1 VGFNLRRGRFSVEAR
16 SSQIFREMKEGL
28 DKEID
33 SLLRRLPGAPAGSR
47 PRGNGAN
54 APGADAHLDADEL
67 SAFAEGSLPA
77 SARVAASAH
86 LADCDECRGLV
97 VNLTRAAGVE
107 AEIEKRAAASAPATT
122 SEASRLR
129 AWLAALFAPGALRY
143 VAPVL
148 AVCLIAAVTFVALRS
163 RRGEERVAQSVNTAA
178 PRTSITNDQT
188 TDTFDASQPPSNAA
202 TNTNASMPSAAT
214 SNAAS
219 HAAASTN
226 GAASENEP
234 AKEAPAGGPTSSAE
248 NDRLDTAAAAPAQ
261 PKDAPAPPPAE
272 QKTTAAETVTVTNP
286 ADQPRAAQ
294 TGEAGAG
301 QSQQQAGNL
310 SRAETQQQ
318 TPDGSRNQ
326 ARGVSLKNRQNESVN
341 GARDADVAGGAAF
354 GVGKEDREKSAG
366 TTAPATRRARSSDGK
381 AKRAKSE
388 EDGAA
393 ASDDEAARN
402 AETRSVAGHK
412 FRREGGAW
420 VDVNY
425 KSSMSSTGVRRGTD
439 SYRALVA
446 DIPELGRV
454 AEQLC
459 GEVIVVVRGR
469 AYRIR

>member
-1 VGFNLRRGRFSVEAR
+1 MREGF
-16 SSQIFREMKEGL
+16 

-33 SLLRRLPGAPAGSR
+33 SLLRRLPSAPAGSR

-54 APGADAHLDADEL
+54 APGADSHLDADEL

-107 AEIEKRAAASAPATT
+107 AEIEKRAAATLPATT

-143 VAPVL
+143 VAPAL

-163 RRGEERVAQSVNTAA
+163 RRAEERVAQSANTAA
-178 PRTSITNDQT
+178 PRTSITDDQT
-188 TDTFDASQPPSNAA
+188 TDTYDASQSSSNTA
-202 TNTNASMPSAAT
+202 TNANASTPSAAT
-214 SNAAS
+214 SNAAG
-219 HAAASTN
+219 HASTSTN
-226 GAASENEP
+226 GTVTESEP
-234 AKEAPAGGPTSSAE
+234 AREAPAGSPTSSAV
-248 NDRLDTAAAAPAQ
+248 NDRLDTTAEAPAQ
-261 PKDAPAPPPAE
+261 PREAPAPPPAAE
-272 QKTTAAETVTVTNP
+272 QKTTAAEPGTVTNP

-294 TGEAGAG
+294 TVETGAG
-301 QSQQQAGNL
+301 QSQQTNNL
-310 SRAETQQQ
+310 SRAEMQPQS
-318 TPDGSRNQ
+318 PDGSRNQ
-326 ARGVSLKNRQNESVN
+326 SRANNKQNEST
-341 GARDADVAGGAAF
+341 GGGRDADIAGGVAF
-354 GVGKEDREKSAG
+354 GGKKEEREGSAG
-366 TTAPATRRARSSDGK
+366 ATASATRRGRASDEK
-381 AKRAKSE
+381 DKRAAKTE

-402 AETRSVAGHK
+402 SETRGVAGHK

-425 KSSMSSTGVRRGTD
+425 RSSMSSTGVRRGTD

-454 AEQLC
+454 AEQLG

-469 AYRIR
+469 AYHIR

>member
-1 VGFNLRRGRFSVEAR
+1 
-16 SSQIFREMKEGL
+16 MKEGF

-33 SLLRRLPGAPAGSR
+33 SLLRRLPSAPAGSR

-54 APGADAHLDADEL
+54 APGADSHLDADEL

-77 SARVAASAH
+77 SARVAAASH

-107 AEIEKRAAASAPATT
+107 AEIEKRAAATVPATT

-143 VAPVL
+143 VAPAL
-148 AVCLIAAVTFVALRS
+148 AVCLIAAVTYVALRS
-163 RRGEERVAQSVNTAA
+163 RRAEERVAQSVNTAA

-188 TDTFDASQPPSNAA
+188 TDTFDASQSSSHTA
-202 TNTNASMPSAAT
+202 TNANASMSSAAT
-214 SNAAS
+214 SNAAG
-219 HAAASTN
+219 HAATSTN
-226 GAASENEP
+226 GAVSESEP
-234 AKEAPAGGPTSSAE
+234 ARESPAGGPTSSADT
-248 NDRLDTAAAAPAQ
+248 DRLDTTATAPAQ
-261 PKDAPAPPPAE
+261 PKDAPAPPPAAE
-272 QKTTAAETVTVTNP
+272 QKTAAAETVTVTNSTE
-286 ADQPRAAQ
+286 QPRAAQ

-301 QSQQQAGNL
+301 QSQQQSGNL

-318 TPDGSRNQ
+318 TPDGSRSQ
-326 ARGVSLKNRQNESVN
+326 TRGASVNNRQNESAA
-341 GARDADVAGGAAF
+341 GRDADIAGGVAF

-366 TTAPATRRARSSDGK
+366 AAAPATRRGRASDDK
-381 AKRAKSE
+381 QKRAKAE
-388 EDGAA
+388 EDSA

-425 KSSMSSTGVRRGTD
+425 RSSMSSTGVRRGTD

-454 AEQLC
+454 AEQLG
-459 GEVIVVVRGR
+459 GEVVIVVRGR
-469 AYRIR
+469 AYRIK

>member
-1 VGFNLRRGRFSVEAR
+1 
-16 SSQIFREMKEGL
+16 MKEGF

-33 SLLRRLPGAPAGSR
+33 SLLRGLPGAPAGSR

-54 APGADAHLDADEL
+54 APGADSHLDADEL

-107 AEIEKRAAASAPATT
+107 AEIEKRAAATVPATT
-122 SEASRLR
+122 SEASRPR

-163 RRGEERVAQSVNTAA
+163 RRADERVAQSVNTAA

-188 TDTFDASQPPSNAA
+188 TGAFDASQSSSSNTA
-202 TNTNASMPSAAT
+202 TNANASVSSAAT
-214 SNAAS
+214 SNAAG

-226 GAASENEP
+226 GAVTENGP
-234 AKEAPAGGPTSSAE
+234 AREAPAGVVSAPAVD
-248 NDRLDTAAAAPAQ
+248 NRLDTTAEAPAQ

-272 QKTTAAETVTVTNP
+272 QKTTAAETVTVTNS
-286 ADQPRAAQ
+286 ADQPRATQ

-301 QSQQQAGNL
+301 QSQQQASNL
-310 SRAETQQQ
+310 SRGETQQQ

-326 ARGVSLKNRQNESVN
+326 ARGASVNNRQNESVN
-341 GARDADVAGGAAF
+341 GTRDADVAGGVAF
-354 GVGKEDREKSAG
+354 GVGKEEREKSAG
-366 TTAPATRRARSSDGK
+366 TTAPASRRGRASDDK
-381 AKRAKSE
+381 AKRAKAE
-388 EDGAA
+388 EDGAT

-402 AETRSVAGHK
+402 AETRSIAGHK

-454 AEQLC
+454 AEQLG
-459 GEVIVVVRGR
+459 GEIVVVIKGR

>member
-1 VGFNLRRGRFSVEAR
+1 
-16 SSQIFREMKEGL
+16 MKEGF

-33 SLLRRLPGAPAGSR
+33 SLLRRLPNAPAGSR

-54 APGADAHLDADEL
+54 APGADSHLDADEL

-107 AEIEKRAAASAPATT
+107 AEIEKRAAASVPATT

-129 AWLAALFAPGALRY
+129 VWLASLFAPGALRY
-143 VAPVL
+143 VAPAL

-163 RRGEERVAQSVNTAA
+163 RRAGERVAQSVNTAA

-188 TDTFDASQPPSNAA
+188 TDTFDASQSSSSNTA
-202 TNTNASMPSAAT
+202 TNANASMPSAAT
-214 SNAAS
+214 SNAAG
-219 HAAASTN
+219 HAAVSTN
-226 GAASENEP
+226 GAVSENGP
-234 AKEAPAGGPTSSAE
+234 AREAPAGGPTTSAVT
-248 NDRLDTAAAAPAQ
+248 DGLDTTTAAPAQ
-261 PKDAPAPPPAE
+261 PKDAPAPPPAVE
-272 QKTTAAETVTVTNP
+272 QKTTAAETVTTTNS
-286 ADQPRAAQ
+286 AEQPRAAQ
-294 TGEAGAG
+294 TTEAGAG
-301 QSQQQAGNL
+301 QSQQQASNL
-310 SRAETQQQ
+310 SRGETQQQ
-318 TPDGSRNQ
+318 TPDGSRSQ
-326 ARGVSLKNRQNESVN
+326 ARGVPINNRQNESAA
-341 GARDADVAGGAAF
+341 GRDANIAGGVAF
-354 GVGKEDREKSAG
+354 GVEKEDRDKSAG
-366 TTAPATRRARSSDGK
+366 ATAPATRRGRASDDK
-381 AKRAKSE
+381 QKRAKAE
-388 EDGAA
+388 EDSA

-402 AETRSVAGHK
+402 VETRSVAGHK

-454 AEQLC
+454 AEQLG

-469 AYRIR
+469 AYHIR